1 MSRAWEPATSRS
13 STKRV
18 AFGESSFCRNGYCR
32 LRVEP
37 PDAAFRHG
45 EAHPIIGDR
54 LTVDGTDAVRV
65 IFQSRARGAAGY
77 VILNTVT
84 DRAREHLDEF
94 RMDIGAQRGGRATL
108 ACVLPADAIMSYQFA
123 WAEPRPVDPQG
134 VTDARAWVAFVEE
147 ARPDPSNPL
156 RIVNGRGHRA
166 SLFVGPDASVVWP
179 SVPRPDGMR
188 ARREENIG
196 ACIGARLGG
205 SLSRPVIVHD
215 GETEARRTLLLLDG
229 HIWRANGVGWLTR
242 RYPGLRI
249 VTIDAGEGVQ
259 REAEMT
265 DTARVHALVWAVC
278 DEAGVGPVM
287 AAGQSY
293 GGLAVLDA
301 ALRTDVPLDCALSQ
315 SPSLWWGGT
324 ERGRGEGMLM
334 AGLRAGSIV
343 PRGGVRLRLQV
354 GTLERTMR
362 PVVDD
367 CGRIVRSY
375 GGPVDVDHYRSGH
388 DVAWWREGLVKA
400 LDDWCDPAD
409 M

>member
-1 MSRAWEPATSRS
+1 MSR
-13 STKRV
+13 
-18 AFGESSFCRNGYCR
+18 
-32 LRVEP
+32 
-37 PDAAFRHG
+37 
-45 EAHPIIGDR
+45 PI
-54 LTVDGTDAVRV
+54 
-65 IFQSRARGAAGY
+65 
-77 VILNTVT
+77 
-84 DRAREHLDEF
+84 
-94 RMDIGAQRGGRATL
+94 
-108 ACVLPADAIMSYQFA
+108 
-123 WAEPRPVDPQG
+123 
-134 VTDARAWVAFVEE
+134 
-147 ARPDPSNPL
+147 
-156 RIVNGRGHRA
+156 
-166 SLFVGPDASVVWP
+166 
-179 SVPRPDGMR
+179 
-188 ARREENIG
+188 
-196 ACIGARLGG
+196 
-205 SLSRPVIVHD
+205 IVHD

-249 VTIDAGEGVQ
+249 ITIDAGEGGQ

-265 DTARVHALVWAVC
+265 DTARVHALVCAVC

-324 ERGRGEGMLM
+324 ERGRGEGTLM

-375 GGPVDVDHYRSGH
+375 GGPVDVDHYRGGH
-388 DVAWWREGLVKA
+388 DVAWWREGIVKA
-400 LDDWCDPAD
+400 LDDWCGPAD
-409 M
+409 MRS